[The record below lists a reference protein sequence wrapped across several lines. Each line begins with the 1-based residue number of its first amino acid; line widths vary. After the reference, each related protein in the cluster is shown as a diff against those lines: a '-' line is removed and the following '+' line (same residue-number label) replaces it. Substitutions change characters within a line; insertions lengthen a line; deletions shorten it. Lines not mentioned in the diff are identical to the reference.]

1 MAESLLVRKGGGG
14 AKIEEL
20 IQSYTVA
27 TGETITAGTF
37 VELDQTFTTGT
48 ATIFTSGPTSGY
60 TRVVRINDEIVL
72 IVYRTPANN
81 FAAKAFRV
89 VNNVFTAGSEYFIW
103 QNTSSPDTN
112 SFSAISANNDRA
124 LVYARISTTI
134 TRIFL
139 LKVNTTTLAVSEEAS
154 IAYPSASYFQLQLAK
169 LSDTKYIATFA
180 DATTTTF
187 WGIRVFTLGTT
198 GFTSQGSNT
207 TITSASSLG
216 GIIGLNQNRAIIL
229 FGNGDGRLLDT
240 SGSGSVLQTFSH
252 GQTFSGGNSGSGGTL
267 SSTAC
272 WSIDTAGFFR
282 IFTLAAENSTTVTLG
297 NRVAFVSQNSANN
310 SINNSTIFNNNT
322 IYLYNGINTFWSYK
336 NGYITQIMKTDDRTR
351 LIPLTKNVFVE
362 WSGGDVITP
371 HTKIITIKN
380 ATTPLI
386 YGLAKTSGTAGQ
398 TVEVFVNE

>member
-20 IQSYTVA
+20 IQSYTVEA
-27 TGETITAGTF
+27 GETITAGTF

-48 ATIFTSGPTSGY
+48 ATIFASGVETGY

-72 IVYRTPANN
+72 IVYRVSTNVR
-81 FAAKAFRV
+81 AKAFRV
-89 VNNVFTAGSEYFIW
+89 VNNVFTAGAEFTIASISTP
-103 QNTSSPDTN
+103 NTN
-112 SFSAISANNDRA
+112 AFAAIGANNDRA
-124 LVYARISTTI
+124 LAYARLSATD

-139 LKVNTTTLAVSEEAS
+139 LKVNTTTLAVTQESS
-154 IAYPSASYFQLQLAK
+154 ITYPSGSYFGLQLAK
-169 LSDTKYIATFA
+169 LSDAKYIATFVNV
-180 DATTTTF
+180 TGNTF
-187 WGIRVFTLGTT
+187 WGIRVFELGTT
-198 GFTSQGSNT
+198 GFSNQRENITIPNGSN
-207 TITSASSLG
+207 LG
-216 GIIGLNQNRAIIL
+216 SIIGLNQNRAIIL
-229 FGNGDGRLLDT
+229 YDDGTGRLLDT
-240 SGSGSVLQTFSH
+240 SGFGSVLQTFSH
-252 GQTFSGGNSGSGGTL
+252 GQSFLSGNSGSGGTL
-267 SSTAC
+267 SSTAG
-272 WSIDTAGFFR
+272 WSIDTVGFFR
-282 IFTLAAENSTTVTLG
+282 IYTLAAENSTTVTVG
-297 NRVAFVSQNSANN
+297 TRFPFVSQNSANN

-322 IYLYNGINTFWSYK
+322 IYLYNGVNTFWSYK
-336 NGYITQIMKTDDRTR
+336 NGYLTQIMKTDNRTR